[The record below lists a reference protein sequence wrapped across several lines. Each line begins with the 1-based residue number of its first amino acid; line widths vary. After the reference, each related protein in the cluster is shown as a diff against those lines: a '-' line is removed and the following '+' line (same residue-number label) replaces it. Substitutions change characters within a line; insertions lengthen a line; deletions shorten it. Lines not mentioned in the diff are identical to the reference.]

1 MAKSTLF
8 LPFAGFRAGGSG
20 SGLGLRRL
28 ERVSCV
34 WLLLQEIQMVTS
46 SSNSSKDCQGLRSSE
61 DRSVGCMGGGNH
73 FFGLFTNAFLVLS
86 MVSRGVP
93 YYEYHSFCQEL
104 ARHEKIGVPTGTPY
118 RLPQRQT
125 SPALLFLPRF
135 LHKKL
140 WNRKIGRLGY

>member
-1 MAKSTLF
+1 MAKSTFF
-8 LPFAGFRAGGSG
+8 LPFAGFRTGGSG
-20 SGLGLRRL
+20 SGMGLRRL

-104 ARHEKIGVPTGTPY
+104 ARHEKNWCPDWDPLQIAAEANVPGPTI
-118 RLPQRQT
+118 LAKV
-125 SPALLFLPRF
+125 PAQKALE
-135 LHKKL
+135 
-140 WNRKIGRLGY
+140 